1 MFPKSSRTFF
11 WQNSS
16 LVDGSGGFSI
26 IGSPQSNF
34 FVVSS
39 RTIFNRRMC
48 KREANDEHAMK
59 PIAALW
65 KRNDAAD
72 PGHDTSKSSA
82 IPADSV
88 GFWWVGVVVFFQIF
102 WSSVIRLCT
111 ELWSLITFWRPPE
124 LWCSGQ
130 VGRNVFTESYNIQ
143 GQQIWHCNFVWEG
156 KKAESD
162 YFGRGKCPVNQF
174 TTEQVNIYMYRS

>member
-102 WSSVIRLCT
+102 
-111 ELWSLITFWRPPE
+111 LI
-124 LWCSGQ
+124 
-130 VGRNVFTESYNIQ
+130 VGHSIMYRV
-143 GQQIWHCNFVWEG
+143 VVV
-156 KKAESD
+156 D
-162 YFGRGKCPVNQF
+162 YFLASSGIMMFWAGGAERIYRIVQHPRATNLTLQFCLGR
-174 TTEQVNIYMYRS
+174 